1 MARTSTVRVI
11 RLPDGRYCY
20 DLWFKQKRYRKI
32 TQLNRSETAKAGQNR
47 LRELEKVSLG
57 VIGEEEPQAPV
68 LFETFADEFIMKHSE
83 LNKRPASVRS
93 DRTSLKH
100 LKPYFKNKYLAA
112 IGPELVE
119 GYKAMRKGELY
130 RKKPVAPASINR
142 ELALL
147 KTIMGKAVE
156 WKRIAVNPIAGKAV
170 KKFREEEQEMRFLTT
185 EEAQRLVN
193 AASGPLKSFL
203 IVALNTGMRRNEI
216 LSLRWENLD
225 IAQGEIIVRP
235 EVSKSK
241 KRRVVP
247 MNGEVAAALLGIE
260 KRGPFVFYNADTKRN
275 IKDIKGPFR
284 TAKTNAKIMGRL
296 RVHDLRHT
304 AASWMVQDGTDIMT
318 IKEILGHASVVT
330 TQRYCHPTRESKINA
345 VTKLSRRFRVDILA
359 DSKSNKPEARASV
372 SDCAA
377 YN

>member
-11 RLPDGRYCY
+11 KLPDGRYCY

-32 TQLNRSETAKAGQNR
+32 TQLNRSETAKAGQNK

-68 LFETFADEFIMKHSE
+68 LFETFADEFIKKHSE

-93 DRTSLKH
+93 DLSSLKH

-130 RKKPVAPASINR
+130 RKKPITPASINR

-147 KTIMGKAVE
+147 KTIMAKAVE

-170 KKFREEEQEMRFLTT
+170 RKFREEEQEMRFLST
-185 EEAQRLVN
+185 EEAQRLIV
-193 AASGPLKSFL
+193 ASSGPLRLFL
-203 IVALNTGMRRNEI
+203 IIALNTGMRRNEI

-241 KRRVVP
+241 RRRVVP
-247 MNGEVAAALLGIE
+247 MNEEVTSALLRIE
-260 KRGPFVFYNADTKRN
+260 KRGPFVFYNADTKKN

-284 TAKTNAKIMGRL
+284 TAKTKAKIKGRL

-345 VTKLSRRFRVDILA
+345 VTKLSRRFGVDILA
-359 DSKSNKPEARASV
+359 DSKSNKPAAGSSA
-372 SDCAA
+372 SDCSA